1 MMSQAEIRL
10 KQNQVLTSILLG
22 LGQGDLVAQRLF
34 PRLPQFLSGAG
45 LIKIGDDR
53 LRKYKLR
60 RAPGARTARVD
71 IGYEGKFYS
80 VNQHSIEV
88 PVARE
93 FIRESTELNRIDPGA
108 YPDLSRL
115 AMVTA
120 NAILLLDYEMEVA
133 DLALSPAAYASSHVV
148 ALAGPTKWSKETS
161 SPVTDIR
168 SASESIRK
176 KVGRRP
182 NLLMLSAQ
190 AYAAISCNLEVMIY
204 SGYAVGPATPEMLKL
219 ILGLDEIVIGD
230 AIWESSDGT
239 KMDVWGNNAI
249 LAYVPK
255 IVAAAEDFSLADP
268 AFGFTSALEGHP
280 FAENPYYSAGEK
292 SWIFG
297 ATYER
302 QPYTFC
308 NEAAFL
314 FQNPL

>member
-1 MMSQAEIRL
+1 MMNQAEIRL

-34 PRLPQFLSGAG
+34 PRLPQFLSGSG
-45 LIKIGDDR
+45 LIQMGDER

-60 RAPGARTARVD
+60 RAPGTKTTRVD

-88 PVARE
+88 PIPRDL
-93 FIRESTELNRIDPGA
+93 FRESTESNRIDPGA
-108 YPDLSRL
+108 YPGLSSI
-115 AMVTA
+115 AMATA
-120 NAILLLDYEMEVA
+120 NDILLLDYEMEVA
-133 DLALSPAAYASSHVV
+133 DFALSPTNYASSHVV
-148 ALAGPTKWSKETS
+148 ALAGPTKWSNETS

-176 KVGRRP
+176 KTGRAP

-190 AYAAISCNLEVMIY
+190 AYTAISCNFEVFIL

-219 ILGLDEIVIGD
+219 ILGIDEIVVGD

-255 IVAAAEDFSLADP
+255 IDAAAKDFSLADP
-268 AFGFTSALEGHP
+268 AFGFTCALEGQP
-280 FAENPYYSAGEK
+280 FAENPYYSATEK

-302 QPYTFC
+302 QAYTFC